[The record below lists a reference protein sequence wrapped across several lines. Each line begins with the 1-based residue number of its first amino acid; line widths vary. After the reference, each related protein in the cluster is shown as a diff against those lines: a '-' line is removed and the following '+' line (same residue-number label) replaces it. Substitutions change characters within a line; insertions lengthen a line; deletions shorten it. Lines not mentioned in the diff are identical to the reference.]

1 MPKLRRLSGREAVA
15 ILEDF
20 GFMVIKTRGS
30 HYKLRRIVAV
40 QKQVLLVLVHGN
52 KPLPPG
58 TLHSIYREARNYI
71 SEGKLRSRFFTE

>member
-1 MPKLRRLSGREAVA
+1 MPRLRRLSGREVIA

-20 GFMVIKTRGS
+20 GFVVIKTRGS
-30 HYKLRRIVAV
+30 HHKLRRIVAG
-40 QKQVLLVLVHGN
+40 QKQVLLVSVHGN

-58 TLHSIYREARNYI
+58 TLRSIYREACNYI